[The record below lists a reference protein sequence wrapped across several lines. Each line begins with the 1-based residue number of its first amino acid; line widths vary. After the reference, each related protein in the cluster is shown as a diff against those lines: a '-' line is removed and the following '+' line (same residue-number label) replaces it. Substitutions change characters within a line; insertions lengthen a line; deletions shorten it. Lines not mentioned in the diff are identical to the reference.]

1 MNSSQMPNLY
11 RRCICFASLML
22 CVTAYAQNTIEYR
35 TWTDTGNREVEAT
48 LIRVSA
54 EGATLRLRNGS
65 TITVPLANLSTPDRA
80 WLSAHAASPIASP
93 TAAPSLLANGAA
105 AGDAGSQR
113 DWPRMVALEAAPD
126 IKVVT
131 EDSAKGEYVYSSDHF
146 EFHCDSSLSPNVVR
160 EFSKVFEATRLLN
173 SKLPLGLDPQP
184 EDGRSKF
191 QAHIFTNR
199 NDYLKSGGMK
209 RSGGI
214 YSPADRA
221 IMVPMDSLGVRRVGT
236 RIYVDST
243 QDYSTLVHETTHQM
257 MNHWLPVLPVWYI
270 EGSAEYVEIA
280 KYTNGRFSLVQQ
292 DSRLRDRLYTWGG
305 YRTFQMVPIQE
316 LMTMN
321 NNTWSAAFA
330 TPSGSWRNYASA
342 LALTY
347 YFYHLDGRGD
357 GSEFK
362 SYLAAIKDSHSPAE
376 RDAIAQKYLLRG
388 RSYAI
393 LQSDVQ
399 KALRRIGITVT
410 FAPGEKAR

>member
-1 MNSSQMPNLY
+1 
-11 RRCICFASLML
+11 ML
-22 CVTAYAQNTIEYR
+22 WVTAYAQDTPEYR
-35 TWTDTGNREVEAT
+35 TWTDTGNRQVEAT
-48 LIRVSA
+48 LARVSA
-54 EGATLRLRNGS
+54 GAAVLRLRNGA
-65 TITVPLANLSTPDRA
+65 TINVPLTNLSTADRA
-80 WLSAHAASPIASP
+80 WLAAHAASPTASP
-93 TAAPSLLANGAA
+93 TVAQNISANGAS
-105 AGDAGSQR
+105 AGNTDSPG
-113 DWPRMVALEAAPD
+113 DWPRTVALEAAPE
-126 IKVVT
+126 IKVVK
-131 EDSAKGEYVYSSDHF
+131 EDSTKGEYVYSSDHF

-173 SKLPLGLDPQP
+173 TKLPLGLDPQP

-199 NDYLKSGGMK
+199 DDYLKAGGVK
-209 RSGGI
+209 HSGGI

-221 IMVPMDSLGVRRVGT
+221 IMVPLESLGVRRVGT
-236 RIYVDST
+236 RIYVDSM

-257 MNHWLPVLPVWYI
+257 MNHWLPVLPTWYV

-305 YRTFQMVPIQE
+305 YRTFEMVPIQE
-316 LMTMN
+316 LMTMSYE
-321 NNTWSAAFA
+321 TWTAALGA
-330 TPSGSWRNYASA
+330 PDGASRNYASA

-357 GSEFK
+357 GSAFR

-376 RDAIAQKYLLRG
+376 GEAIAKKYLLRG
-388 RSYAI
+388 RSYAA